1 MQTIR
6 TVFRH
11 RGFALGAIFTLALG
25 IAASTAIFSIVH
37 GVLLRPLPYPDGER
51 LVRLSEF
58 HPGATAPFRGAWLSD
73 VTYFAWR
80 HSGRTI
86 GPIATFGRGTYTVGE
101 VQPARIPGASASPEL
116 FEVLRVQPLRGRFF
130 TAEDVADGAA
140 PTVVLS
146 TGLWQERF
154 GGRDDAIGS
163 TVVIDREP
171 YRVVGIAP
179 ADFAFPDREVRLWT
193 AAALSPRDAAQ
204 QQRMIVTSAIARLAP
219 GVTAVQAAGE
229 GTRIAQSEKRPFA
242 ADLLFGKGGAV
253 EVRAEHLIEQ
263 MTSSIRPALLVLAGA
278 VGVLLLIACANVA
291 NLLLSR
297 GVARERE
304 LAVRVAVGASRR
316 NIVTQLLKETL
327 VIAVAAGA
335 FGVAGAWALV
345 QILPVVA
352 PDDLPRIADVRLD
365 TSAIVFAI
373 TAVVVAAL
381 LSGLLPA
388 LRAARPDLLPA
399 LRDGAGASSSLR
411 GVRLRQAMLVGEAAL
426 AVMLLIGSGLLIRSF
441 VNLMNVD
448 PGFDADEVLTAEI
461 YLPGAEVG
469 KADTQA
475 FLDAFLP
482 RVRALPGV
490 VAAGVSNMMPLGQS
504 TSIAGFTVPLPGRS
518 PVTARGIAYW
528 GSPGYAEALRL
539 RLRAGRLLNESDVAA
554 ATQSMVVNEEFVR
567 TFLEGVN
574 PIGLQ
579 FPSILSKGATAE
591 IVGVVGN
598 VLKDGLDATPQPE
611 VYVSLAHN
619 YGLRNQ
625 ISFVVRSSERSEA
638 LVPAVREIL
647 RDLRPDA
654 AMDRVG
660 TLESRLDASV
670 SQPRFAAWVLTV
682 FAMLAVLLAAV
693 GLYSVLAYA
702 VSRRRRELGVRTAL
716 GANRVQIISMVCRE
730 GILVALCGLVIGVAA
745 AAGLSRWL
753 GSMLFGID
761 VRDPL
766 TFVLAP
772 LVLLLVALAASCIPA
787 MRAAATDPTVALRT
801 E

>member
-1 MQTIR
+1 
-6 TVFRH
+6 
-11 RGFALGAIFTLALG
+11 
-25 IAASTAIFSIVH
+25 
-37 GVLLRPLPYPDGER
+37 
-51 LVRLSEF
+51 
-58 HPGATAPFRGAWLSD
+58 
-73 VTYFAWR
+73 
-80 HSGRTI
+80 
-86 GPIATFGRGTYTVGE
+86 
-101 VQPARIPGASASPEL
+101 
-116 FEVLRVQPLRGRFF
+116 
-130 TAEDVADGAA
+130 
-140 PTVVLS
+140 
-146 TGLWQERF
+146 
-154 GGRDDAIGS
+154 
-163 TVVIDREP
+163 
-171 YRVVGIAP
+171 
-179 ADFAFPDREVRLWT
+179 
-193 AAALSPRDAAQ
+193 
-204 QQRMIVTSAIARLAP
+204 
-219 GVTAVQAAGE
+219 
-229 GTRIAQSEKRPFA
+229 
-242 ADLLFGKGGAV
+242 
-253 EVRAEHLIEQ
+253 
-263 MTSSIRPALLVLAGA
+263 MTSSIRPALFVLAGA
-278 VGVLLLIACANVA
+278 VVVLLLIACANVA

-297 GVARERE
+297 GVARQRE

-316 NIVTQLLKETL
+316 NIVAQLLKETA

-335 FGVAGAWALV
+335 LGVAAAWALV

-352 PDDLPRIADVRLD
+352 PEDLPRMTDVRLD
-365 TSAIVFAI
+365 STAIVFAI

-381 LSGLLPA
+381 LSGLMPA

-399 LRDGAGASSSLR
+399 LREGTGASSSLR

-441 VNLMNVD
+441 VNLMEVD
-448 PGFDADEVLTAEI
+448 PGFDADGVLTAEI

-482 RVRALPGV
+482 RVGALPGV

-504 TSIAGFTVPLPGRS
+504 TSIAAFTVPLPGRS

-528 GSPGYAEALRL
+528 GSPGYAQALRL
-539 RLRAGRLLNESDVAA
+539 RLRAGRLLNESDVTA
-554 ATQSMVVNEEFVR
+554 ATQSMVVNDEFVR
-567 TFLEGVN
+567 TFLDGVN

-611 VYVSLAHN
+611 VYVALAHD

-670 SQPRFAAWVLTV
+670 SQPRFAAWVLTL
-682 FAMLAVLLAAV
+682 FAMLAVLLSAV

-716 GANRVQIISMVCRE
+716 GANRVQIIAMVCRE
-730 GILVALCGLVIGVAA
+730 GLIVAVCGLVIGVSA

-753 GSMLFGID
+753 ESMLFGID

-766 TFVLAP
+766 TFVVAP

-787 MRAAATDPTVALRT
+787 MRAAGTDPTIALRA